1 MRKMK
6 NKLIVDSCCDL
17 TDALKTAPDV
27 ERIPLSIVVDGASYI
42 DDSSLNMAL
51 FMEALANSRT
61 FPKSACPAPYL
72 YAEAFQ
78 NAESAFVVTLSSKLS
93 GSYESAMAALRL
105 DQDAGDAHRVHVF
118 DSRSAA
124 AGELAVALKIRE
136 CAARDLPFS
145 ETVELVEE
153 YIAGMHTFFVLEN
166 LDTLIK
172 AGRMSRITGYV
183 ASAMSM
189 RPIMTAENGEIRLY
203 EKIRGSVRAF
213 TRLVEVIGETCPHP
227 EERTLAITH
236 CGNEPRAR
244 FIATEARRMGFRDV
258 VVAHTGGI
266 SSLYA
271 NAGGVVVAF

>member
-1 MRKMK
+1 MK

-17 TDALKTAPDV
+17 TDDLKTAPDIEQV
-27 ERIPLSIVVDGASYI
+27 PLSIVVDGASYI
-42 DDSSLNMAL
+42 DDSSLNMTL
-51 FMEALANSRT
+51 FMDALKNSHT

-72 YAEAFQ
+72 YAEAYQ

-105 DQDAGDAHRVHVF
+105 EQESESPHKIHVF

-136 CAARDLPFS
+136 CAAENLPF
-145 ETVELVEE
+145 ETTVKAVEE

-183 ASAMSM
+183 ASAMAM
-189 RPIMTAENGEIRLY
+189 RPIMTAENGEIRLH

-213 TRLVEVIGETCPHP
+213 TRLVEVIGEACPHP

-244 FIATEARRMGFRDV
+244 FIATEARRMGFRNV
-258 VVAHTGGI
+258 VVANTGGI

>member
-1 MRKMK
+1 M
-6 NKLIVDSCCDL
+6 NHKLIVDSCCDL
-17 TDALKTAPDV
+17 TDTLKNAPDV
-27 ERIPLSIVVDGASYI
+27 EQVPLSIAVDGACYI
-42 DDSSLNMAL
+42 DGPSLNLPL
-51 FMEALANSRT
+51 FMEALKKSRT
-61 FPKSACPAPYL
+61 APKSACPAPYL

-78 NAESAFVVTLSSKLS
+78 NAENAFVVTLSAKLS

-105 DQDAGDAHRVHVF
+105 IQETGSDCRIHVF
-118 DSRSAA
+118 DSCSAA

-136 CAARDLPFS
+136 CLARALPFE
-145 ETVELVEE
+145 ETVRLVED
-153 YIAGMHTFFVLEN
+153 YIAGMHTFFILEN

-189 RPIMTAENGEIRLY
+189 RPIMAAENGEIRLH

-213 TRLVEVIGETCPHP
+213 TRLAEVIGEACPHP

-244 FIATEARRMGFRDV
+244 FIATEARRMGFREV

-271 NAGGVVVAF
+271 NEGGVVVAF